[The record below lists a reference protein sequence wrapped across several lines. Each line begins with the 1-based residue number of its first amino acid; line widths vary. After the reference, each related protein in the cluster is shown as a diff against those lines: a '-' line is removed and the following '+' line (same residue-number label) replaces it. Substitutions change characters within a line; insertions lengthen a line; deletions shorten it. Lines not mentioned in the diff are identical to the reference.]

1 MPRFCFLGHG
11 WGVDSSYNTGWWFQ
25 FFLIIAAFWGNDQI
39 WPMFFRWVET
49 TNKNR
54 FLLENFSSKAF
65 RIFNSRI
72 CFFCY
77 MSAENGYP
85 PGNENQKTYFPT
97 KREVGALFF
106 STQVG
111 SGSSFWGICSFWGG
125 YAKTPLL
132 GGSSQDLDT
141 WLISMVII
149 SPLAGVIPSPNGHS
163 MAYKWWWS

>member
-72 CFFCY
+72 CFFLLHV
-77 MSAENGYP
+77 SWKWLPSWEREPENIFSHQTRSWGPVFFDSSWFWLEFLGNLFVLRRVCKNTPTWRIIPGLGYVVDIHGDHKSP
-85 PGNENQKTYFPT
+85 
-97 KREVGALFF
+97 
-106 STQVG
+106 S
-111 SGSSFWGICSFWGG
+111 WGYS
-125 YAKTPLL
+125 L
-132 GGSSQDLDT
+132 S
-141 WLISMVII
+141 
-149 SPLAGVIPSPNGHS
+149 
-163 MAYKWWWS
+163 KWPFHGL